1 MNNVSK
7 QVIQFKKKKK
17 RKSQGQAILPLY
29 SLLKSC
35 INIELLLNYRPK

>member
-17 RKSQGQAILPLY
+17 NQGQAILPLY
-29 SLLKSC
+29 SLLKSR
-35 INIELLLNYRPK
+35 INIELLLNYIVK